1 MNREMRRLQAKEEER
16 AKKRRSESP
25 RPKKSRQGDDLS
37 LLQRTSKYF
46 REVRQELK
54 KVAWPSREELATYT
68 IVVFGVTTILTFI
81 VFGLDWGFN
90 KSVINL
96 LEAIT

>member
-16 AKKRRSESP
+16 AKRRRQDGP
-25 RPKKSRQGDDLS
+25 RQKKKKDEGLS
-37 LLQRTSKYF
+37 FFQRTAKYF

-54 KVAWPSREELATYT
+54 KVAWPSREELTTYS
-68 IVVFGVTTILTFI
+68 IVVFGVSTVLTLI

-90 KSVINL
+90 RAVLKI
-96 LEAIT
+96 LENIT